1 MPSGKKATGRPFK
14 KGQSG
19 NPKGSSERM
28 KSRQL
33 KNIAKLTAEEVADVG
48 TLILGNDRDAL
59 QALAK
64 DPHSSVLKVWMAGL
78 VVQSMKKGD
87 ATIFR
92 AVLDRV
98 VGKSLERTELTGKDG
113 GALALEVA
121 GRTMT
126 EEEMRARADMLAKQR
141 QDVGDD

>member
-1 MPSGKKATGRPFK
+1 MAPKKKATGRPFK
-14 KGQSG
+14 KGKSG
-19 NPKGSSERM
+19 NPKGSSDRA

-33 KNIAKLTAEEVADVG
+33 KQLAKLTAEEVADVG
-48 TLILGNDRDAL
+48 TLILGNNRKAL
-59 QALAK
+59 KDLAEDK
-64 DPHSSVLKVWMAGL
+64 KSSVLKVWMAGL
-78 VVQSMKKGD
+78 IVQSMKKGD

-98 VGKSLERTELTGKDG
+98 VGKSLERTELTGRDG

-126 EEEMRARADMLAKQR
+126 EDEMRLRADKLATLR
-141 QDVGDD
+141 QAVGDD